1 MTIAMLVLVFAGTA
15 VVLASAA
22 GALRARPVLTR
33 LHLLSPS
40 NTLGAPLIGVGL
52 ALGNGW
58 HLGTAAI
65 LVTVVLLAVT
75 GPVLQSAL
83 GRLVANAEGV
93 LDEELPS

>member
-1 MTIAMLVLVFAGTA
+1 MSVVMLVLVFAGTA

-40 NTLGAPLIGVGL
+40 NTLGAPLIGAGL
-52 ALGNGW
+52 AFGNGW

-65 LVTVVLLAVT
+65 VVTVVLLAVSC
-75 GPVLQSAL
+75 PVLSAAL
-83 GRLVANAEGV
+83 GRLVANADGR